1 MPNAPNNAT
10 VVETCTR
17 RIRALS
23 TYVDGRTTLGING
36 RKHAHA
42 EVVAVY
48 ERCVDARAKVATLR
62 AQLAEALEEVGVA
75 EVARMEADRALKAWV
90 RGEFGVESTEAN
102 DFGFPAPKKPAMTA
116 DQKALAV
123 ARGKATRKARRTMG
137 KKQKEEI
144 RGTIAAP
151 AKRDS
156 ADAAPAASAPG

>member
-17 RIRALS
+17 RIRALGA
-23 TYVDGRTTLGING
+23 YVDTRATVGIDG

-48 ERCVDARAKVATLR
+48 ARCVDARAKVANLR
-62 AQLAEALEEVGVA
+62 AQLAEALDEVGA
-75 EVARMEADRALKAWV
+75 ADAARAQADRALKAWV
-90 RGEFGVESTEAN
+90 RGEFGVQSAQAS
-102 DFGFPAPKKPAMTA
+102 DFGFPPPKKPAMTA

-137 KKQKEEI
+137 KRQKEEI
-144 RGTIAAP
+144 RGTIAPPVDSP
-151 AKRDS
+151 AGRREEEV
-156 ADAAPAASAPG
+156 PP